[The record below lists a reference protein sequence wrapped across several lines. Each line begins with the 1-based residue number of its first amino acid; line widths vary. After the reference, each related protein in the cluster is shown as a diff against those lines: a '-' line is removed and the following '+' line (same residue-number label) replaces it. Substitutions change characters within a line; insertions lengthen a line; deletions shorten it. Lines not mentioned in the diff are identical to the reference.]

1 MPKGG
6 DRTKY
11 RIILGEE
18 DLYSQ
23 IIKILRGVLPD
34 RNGDFT
40 CEVIQLFSEVTEVPE
55 EEFGTIASQIE
66 EVQNLFLEK
75 KHYLTEIS
83 RYTKSITRRDKNLE
97 AKEHQ
102 KSLAIRNFTE
112 AGANYQCKHQQL
124 FEKMRKGLKI
134 LRGLLEYVSI
144 GKFDDNLKPLAAFF
158 TDQFNEASKK
168 VPDDQDIEI
177 NILLYTTFSMYIM
190 I

>member
-18 DLYSQ
+18 DLYSM

-112 AGANYQCKHQQL
+112 AGANYQCKH
-124 FEKMRKGLKI
+124 
-134 LRGLLEYVSI
+134 
-144 GKFDDNLKPLAAFF
+144 
-158 TDQFNEASKK
+158 
-168 VPDDQDIEI
+168 
-177 NILLYTTFSMYIM
+177 
-190 I
+190 